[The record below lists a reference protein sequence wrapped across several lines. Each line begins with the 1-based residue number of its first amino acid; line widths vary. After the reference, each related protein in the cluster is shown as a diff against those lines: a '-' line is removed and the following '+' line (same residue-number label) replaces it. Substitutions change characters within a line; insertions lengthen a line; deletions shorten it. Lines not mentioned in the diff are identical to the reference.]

1 MHPIAILVVAVL
13 LVVVLIVRLKLNAF
27 LALIAAAI
35 LIGLLSPEIPAAEV
49 MKETGQRFGDL
60 VGRIGIAIAMAAII
74 GTCLTES
81 GAADRIVRR
90 GF

>member
-35 LIGLLSPEIPAAEV
+35 LIGLLSPQIPAGEV

-60 VGRIGIAIAMAAII
+60 AAS
-74 GTCLTES
+74 CRK
-81 GAADRIVRR
+81 GALREPGVLLATT
-90 GF
+90 G